1 VRVQCAL
8 VDAGGHR
15 TSAVYRAVL
24 PRQQRRLF
32 ASFGRSGG
40 ERGLLVSPPKPLRPA
55 GGGAVLRRIV
65 DVDQAKALIY
75 SRLRISEPGPEFVHF
90 PSSVDQ
96 TFFDELT
103 AERLE
108 TRRNK
113 WGVPVKTWVQTRER
127 NESLDCMVLALA
139 ALRIVAPNAAR
150 LEKLAATLDA
160 QRRRQ

>member
-1 VRVQCAL
+1 
-8 VDAGGHR
+8 
-15 TSAVYRAVL
+15 
-24 PRQQRRLF
+24 
-32 ASFGRSGG
+32 
-40 ERGLLVSPPKPLRPA
+40 
-55 GGGAVLRRIV
+55 
-65 DVDQAKALIY
+65 
-75 SRLRISEPGPEFVHF
+75 
-90 PSSVDQ
+90 VDQ